1 MVCLENALWEQ
12 GQLMTVS
19 HWVQQTGAK
28 YPVGTEKILIDVDFL
43 AYYLNMLNGP
53 WEASK
58 ELTCYPKYMTY
69 PGSTSLFIHWEF
81 NVSAKPIHFVNL
93 MSSQPKKWNKNWW

>member
-69 PGSTSLFIHWEF
+69 SGSISLFIHREF
-81 NVSAKPIHFVNL
+81 NVSDYEAYSFCKFDEFATKEVE
-93 MSSQPKKWNKNWW
+93 

>member
-58 ELTCYPKYMTY
+58 ELTCYPKYMTK
-69 PGSTSLFIHWEF
+69 SVLIDNKSLCQLICICM
-81 NVSAKPIHFVNL
+81 KI
-93 MSSQPKKWNKNWW
+93 